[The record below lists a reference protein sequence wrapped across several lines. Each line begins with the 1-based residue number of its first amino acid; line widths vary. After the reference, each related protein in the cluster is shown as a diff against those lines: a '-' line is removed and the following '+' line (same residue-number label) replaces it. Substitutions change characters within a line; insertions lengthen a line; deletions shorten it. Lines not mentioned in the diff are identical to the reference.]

1 MKEKKET
8 YLKENVEN
16 AGEIRKKIYEETE
29 YETKEIVNRAK
40 TLAKDLLNDARLTA
54 EKSKAEGILD
64 LEKKI
69 SAIKERIFSALN
81 LEKKRVIM
89 GEKSKFIDEVFL
101 ELNNQA
107 KAFRGNPEYI
117 LFLKETI
124 LEGVAVIA
132 TKGFEILYSP
142 LDEKIIDDAF
152 IAEAK
157 KLCQGKSTQEI
168 QLKFTKSD
176 FSDIGF
182 IVQSMDG
189 RLIYDARFISRF
201 KLARDDVYMDLL
213 RKL

>member
-89 GEKSKFIDEVFL
+89 GEKSRFIDEVFL
-101 ELNNQA
+101 ELNSQA
-107 KAFRGNPEYI
+107 KAFRGNPEYSP
-117 LFLKETI
+117 FLKETI

-132 TKGFEILYSP
+132 AKGLEILYSP
-142 LDEKIIDDAF
+142 LDEKIIDDTF

>member
-1 MKEKKET
+1 
-8 YLKENVEN
+8 
-16 AGEIRKKIYEETE
+16 
-29 YETKEIVNRAK
+29 
-40 TLAKDLLNDARLTA
+40 LAKDLLNDARLTA

-89 GEKSKFIDEVFL
+89 GEKSRFIDEVFL
-101 ELNNQA
+101 ELNSQA

-117 LFLKETI
+117 PFLKETI

-132 TKGFEILYSP
+132 AKGLEILYSP
-142 LDEKIIDDAF
+142 LDEKIIDDTF

>member
-1 MKEKKET
+1 MKEKKEI

-89 GEKSKFIDEVFL
+89 GEKSRFIDEVFL
-101 ELNNQA
+101 ELNSQA

-117 LFLKETI
+117 PFLKETI
-124 LEGVAVIA
+124 LEGVTVIA
-132 TKGFEILYSP
+132 AKGLEILYSP
-142 LDEKIIDDAF
+142 LDEKIIDDTF

-168 QLKFTKSD
+168 QLKFTK
-176 FSDIGF
+176 
-182 IVQSMDG
+182 
-189 RLIYDARFISRF
+189 
-201 KLARDDVYMDLL
+201 
-213 RKL
+213 